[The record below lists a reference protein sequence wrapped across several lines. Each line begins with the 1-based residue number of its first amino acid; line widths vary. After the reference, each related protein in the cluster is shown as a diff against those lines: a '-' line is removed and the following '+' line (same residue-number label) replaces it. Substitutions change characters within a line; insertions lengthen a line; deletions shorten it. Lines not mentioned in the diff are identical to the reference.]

1 MLRFPELYATR
12 PGRICEGDDLHA
24 IDDQRRAH
32 VRAYECGDW
41 GKTMKKILTFVGG
54 GDRDTVILNTAFAAA
69 RPLGAHLDC
78 LHARVPTAEAARYA
92 RTEFVRG
99 TALRNALDQLGADK
113 EAFAALASEHVRSFC
128 AEAGIELGATS
139 NTASGVSASL
149 REEASNDHALLAA
162 QAAQSDLIVMGRA
175 RQKQGLAP
183 DTLEYLVRHSGR
195 PVLVAASAAPATVTD
210 TILVAW
216 KDAASSAAAVTAAAP
231 LLAKARRLVFLSL
244 AQPDTD
250 KLEDLRRVAHAS
262 GAPTAEARIV
272 AAAPQGVPHSIAT
285 VAAELGAGLVVMGAY
300 GRSRTREILFGSCTD
315 QVLQTADV
323 PLLLMH

>member
-1 MLRFPELYATR
+1 MRH
-12 PGRICEGDDLHA
+12 GSSGCQGDDLRA
-24 IDDQRRAH
+24 IAGQRRAH
-32 VRAYECGDW
+32 ARTYGRGDW
-41 GKTMKKILTFVGG
+41 GETMKKILTFVGG
-54 GDRDTVILNTAFAAA
+54 GDRDTVILYTALAAA
-69 RPLGAHLDC
+69 RPLAGHLDC

-92 RTEFVRG
+92 HTEFARG

-113 EAFAALASEHVRSFC
+113 EAFAALAREHVQGFC

-216 KDAASSAAAVTAAAP
+216 KDAASSAAAIAAAAP
-231 LLAKARRLVFLSL
+231 LLAKAQRVVFVSM
-244 AQPDTD
+244 AQPDAD
-250 KLEDLRRVAHAS
+250 KLDDLRRVALARGGPH
-262 GAPTAEARIV
+262 AEARIV
-272 AAAPQGVPHSIAT
+272 AASPQGVPHSIAT

-315 QVLQTADV
+315 QVLQATDV